1 MREAERI
8 AEQFRRA
15 HEGEAWHGPSLKEL
29 LQDVTAEQSEA
40 RPVAGAHSI
49 RELVLH
55 IAAWERVARR
65 RLAGEAAQIYN
76 TPEDWPAAASSE
88 EAWREALRALGE
100 ENAKLREAI
109 LRLDDSKLDEPIHE
123 GMSSVYVTLHGVVQ
137 HSLYHAGQIAVL
149 KKALAPDNAT
159 TTT

>member
-8 AEQFRRA
+8 ADQFRRA

-29 LQDVTAEQSEA
+29 LQDVNAGEASA

-49 RELVLH
+49 LELVLH

-65 RLAGEAAQIYN
+65 RLEGEAAQIYN
-76 TPEDWPAAASSE
+76 TPEDWPAGEVSE
-88 EAWREALRALGE
+88 DAWRAALRTLE
-100 ENAKLREAI
+100 EEQAKLRATI
-109 LRLDDSKLDEPIHE
+109 LRLDDANLDGPIFKE
-123 GMSSVYVTLHGVVQ
+123 MSSIYVTLHGVVQ

-149 KKALAPDNAT
+149 KKALRPTKTNT
-159 TTT
+159 

>member
-8 AEQFRRA
+8 ADQFRRA
-15 HEGEAWHGPSLKEL
+15 HEGEAWHGPSLREL
-29 LQDVTAEQSEA
+29 LQDLTAEQAEA

-55 IAAWERVARR
+55 IAAWERAARR
-65 RLAGEAAQIYN
+65 RLAGDAAQIYN
-76 TPEDWPAAASSE
+76 TPEDWPAGDSSE
-88 EAWREALRALGE
+88 ETWRAALKRLEE

-109 LRLDDSKLDEPIHE
+109 LRLDDAKLDEPICE
-123 GMSSVYVTLHGVVQ
+123 GMSSTYVTLLGVVQ

-149 KKALAPDNAT
+149 KKALLPKPT
-159 TTT
+159 TNT